1 MYQMTRFLIIDGNS
15 IGFRAVSA
23 KNPFEEELVNSAGIV
38 TGGVYRFINI
48 FNKACEMVRPTH
60 IVVGYDTSS
69 HTFRNEIDPEYK
81 ANRNYADP
89 QKIAERSEMYEQFD
103 LMKRFLEA
111 VGVKHDNIYKFEGDD
126 VVGSYKEISKADRTF
141 ILSGDK
147 DTFQLIDA
155 STKVIFPVK
164 GISEVKL
171 YDEKTFK
178 ERFGIEVNQFID
190 YKSLLGDSGDNVKGI
205 DNCGEKTTTK
215 LLNKFG
221 SVKNILAN
229 LDTENKDIRGWK
241 NLSKKISD
249 WDYEKTKSLVTIRRD
264 APIKYDFDQCEVKL
278 DWKNAI
284 ELFEEFEFYSFI
296 RRVNARKFF
305 Q

>member
-1 MYQMTRFLIIDGNS
+1 MTRFLIIDGNS

-23 KNPFEEELVNSAGIV
+23 KSPFQEELVNSAGVV

-60 IVVGYDTSS
+60 IIVGYDTSS

-89 QKIAERSEMYEQFD
+89 TKIAERNEMYEQFD
-103 LMKRFLEA
+103 LMKKFLEA
-111 VGVKHDNIYKFEGDD
+111 IGVKHDNIYKFEGDD

-147 DTFQLIDA
+147 DTFQLIDG
-155 STKVIFPVK
+155 STRVIFPIK
-164 GISEVKL
+164 GINEVQI
-171 YDEKTFK
+171 YDEKSFK
-178 ERFGIEVNQFID
+178 DRFGIEVEQFID
-190 YKSLLGDSGDNVKGI
+190 YKSLFGDSGDNVKGVAG
-205 DNCGEKTTTK
+205 CGEKTAAK

-221 SVKNILAN
+221 SVENILAN

-241 NLSKKISD
+241 SLSKKISD

-264 APIKYDFDQCEVKL
+264 APIKYSYDDCAVKL
-278 DWKNAI
+278 NWENAI
-284 ELFEEFEFYSFI
+284 ELFVDFEFYSFI
-296 RRVNARKFF
+296 KRVKERKFY

>member
-1 MYQMTRFLIIDGNS
+1 
-15 IGFRAVSA
+15 
-23 KNPFEEELVNSAGIV
+23 
-38 TGGVYRFINI
+38 
-48 FNKACEMVRPTH
+48 
-60 IVVGYDTSS
+60 
-69 HTFRNEIDPEYK
+69 
-81 ANRNYADP
+81 
-89 QKIAERSEMYEQFD
+89 MYEQFD

-126 VVGSYKEISKADRTF
+126 IVGSYKEISKADRTF

-171 YDEKTFK
+171 YDEKAFK

-190 YKSLLGDSGDNVKGI
+190 YKSLFGDSGDNVKGVAG
-205 DNCGEKTTTK
+205 CGEKTATK

-221 SVKNILAN
+221 SVENIFAN
-229 LDTENKDIRGWK
+229 LDIEHKDIRGWK
-241 NLSKKISD
+241 GLSKKISD